1 VSRELEKGEVEDAHE
16 GAREKI
22 RQAFVEGKWA
32 WRSMDALSTKAALPP
47 ERTLQIL
54 RQDLEIGL
62 AYIDR
67 CPNQ

>member
-1 VSRELEKGEVEDAHE
+1 VKSEDAHE

-32 WRSMDALSTKAALPP
+32 GRSIAALSTKAALPP